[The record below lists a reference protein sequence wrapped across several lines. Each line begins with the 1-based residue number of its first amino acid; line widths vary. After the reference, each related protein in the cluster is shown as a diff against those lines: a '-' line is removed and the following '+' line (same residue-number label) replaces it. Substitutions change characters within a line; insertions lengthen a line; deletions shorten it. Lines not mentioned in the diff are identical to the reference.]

1 MIWKGWD
8 FFPHGT
14 TYDFMRWKGICLASS
29 LIGMAIAL
37 ALFFVPGLNY
47 GIDFKG
53 GTLLEI
59 GSRTGPADIGGIRSK
74 LGDLGLGDIQIQEFG
89 RPEDVMIRVE
99 AQPGGEK
106 AQLEVVNKIKA
117 ALGDDVDYRRIEV
130 VGPAVS
136 AELRTTGILAV
147 LVSILAICAYVWF
160 RFEWQFAVGVVLA
173 LFHDVLL
180 TVGVF
185 AITQMEFD
193 LSVVAALLTIV
204 GYSVNDFVVVADR
217 IRENLRKYKKL
228 PMSEVL
234 NLSVNETLSRTIL
247 TGGATIF
254 VLLCLLFLG
263 GAVIRPFTFA
273 ILFGILVGTYSS
285 IFVAAP
291 VLDYLKVKRD
301 WAGSGTKTKGQAKP
315 AV

>member
-1 MIWKGWD
+1 VVWKGWD

-14 TYDFMRWKGICLASS
+14 LINFMRWKGTCLAAS
-29 LIGMAIAL
+29 LIGMAIGL
-37 ALFFVPGLNY
+37 VLFFVPGLNY

-53 GTLLEI
+53 GTLIEV
-59 GSRTGPADIGGIRSK
+59 GSKSGPADIAGIRQK
-74 LGDLGLGDIQIQEFG
+74 LSSLGLGDVQIQEFG

-117 ALGDDVDYRRIEV
+117 ALGDGVDYRRTEV
-130 VGPAVS
+130 VGPTVS
-136 AELRTTGILAV
+136 SELRTTGIIAV

-180 TVGVF
+180 TIGVF

-204 GYSVNDFVVVADR
+204 GYSVNDSVVVSDR
-217 IRENLRKYKKL
+217 VRENLRKYKKL
-228 PMSEVL
+228 PMTELL
-234 NLSVNETLSRTIL
+234 NKSINETLSRTIL
-247 TGGATIF
+247 TGGATVF

-273 ILFGILVGTYSS
+273 ILFGILIGTYSS
-285 IFVAAP
+285 IYVAAP
-291 VLDYLKVKRD
+291 VLDYLNVKRD
-301 WAGSGTKTKGQAKP
+301 WAGGGTKPKGEVKP

>member
-1 MIWKGWD
+1 VIWKGWD

-14 TYDFMRWKGICLASS
+14 HIDFMRWKGVCLAAS
-29 LIGMAIAL
+29 LVAMAIAL

-53 GTLLEI
+53 GTLIEI
-59 GSRTGPADIGGIRSK
+59 GSKSGPIDIGDIRSK
-74 LGDLGLGDIQIQEFG
+74 VSSLGLGDVQVQEFG

-99 AQPGGEK
+99 TQPGGDK
-106 AQLEVVNKIKA
+106 AQLEVVNKIKGV
-117 ALGDDVDYRRIEV
+117 LGDSVEYRRTEV

-136 AELRTTGILAV
+136 EELRTTSILAV

-160 RFEWQFAVGVVLA
+160 RFEWQFAAGVVIA
-173 LFHDVLL
+173 LMHDVLL
-180 TVGVF
+180 TIGVF

-204 GYSVNDFVVVADR
+204 GYSVNDSVVVSDR
-217 IRENLRKYKKL
+217 IRENLRKYKKMPL
-228 PMSEVL
+228 SELL
-234 NLSVNETLSRTIL
+234 NVSVNETLSRTIL
-247 TGGATIF
+247 TGGATVF

-263 GAVIRPFTFA
+263 GAVIFPFTFA
-273 ILFGILVGTYSS
+273 ILFGIIVGTYSS

-291 VLDYLKVKRD
+291 VLDYFNVKRD
-301 WAGSGTKTKGQAKP
+301 WASGGGKPKGQAAP
-315 AV
+315 SV

>member
-14 TYDFMRWKGICLASS
+14 NIDFMRWKGVCLAAS
-29 LIGMAIAL
+29 IVAMAISL
-37 ALFFVPGLNY
+37 VLFFVPGLNY

-53 GTLLEI
+53 GTLIEI
-59 GSRTGPADIGGIRSK
+59 GSRSGPIDIGDVRARLSS
-74 LGDLGLGDIQIQEFG
+74 LGLGDVQVQEFG
-89 RPEDVMIRVE
+89 RPEDVLIRVE
-99 AQPGGEK
+99 SQPGDDQ
-106 AQLEVVNKIKA
+106 AQLAVVNKVKA
-117 ALGDDVDYRRIEV
+117 VLGDVFDYRRTEV

-136 AELRTTGILAV
+136 EELRTTGIIAV
-147 LVSILAICAYVWF
+147 LVSIVAICAYVWF
-160 RFEWQFAVGVVLA
+160 RFEWQFAAGVVIA

-180 TVGVF
+180 TIGVF
-185 AITQMEFD
+185 AVSQMEFD

-204 GYSVNDFVVVADR
+204 GYSVNDSVVVSDR

-228 PMSEVL
+228 PLNELL

-247 TGGATIF
+247 TGGATVF

-263 GAVIRPFTFA
+263 GAVIFPFTFA

-291 VLDYLKVKRD
+291 VLDYFKVKRD
-301 WAGSGTKTKGQAKP
+301 WASGGPRPKGQAKP